1 MSWLELLYSFEPR
14 RALAVVL
21 GASIVLYALAA
32 NLAYANRTPRPG
44 RLGRLTRWASSAWI
58 PRASGELVRW
68 GYYLALPWA
77 TLMLGY
83 SSVRA
88 LGVWN
93 LNWLGHALE
102 FAGLGI
108 GAIIVF
114 VWIWQPYARAEH
126 PHAIDES
133 GWNWAR
139 HIIEVIYQ
147 EAHWAFYRSGPIL
160 WLGESY
166 WGSFF
171 GLMLILLEGW
181 SNPVARAN
189 ARDITRADAPLWSG
203 SLAIV
208 STIVFILTQN
218 TWYCLLVHLVLDLG
232 LRGLI
237 GFPRVHLS
245 GETPPAESE

>member
-1 MSWLELLYSFEPR
+1 VSLLEFLYSLEPR
-14 RALAVVL
+14 RALAFAL
-21 GASIVLYALAA
+21 GGSIVLYALAA
-32 NLAYANRTPRPG
+32 NLAFANRTPRPG
-44 RLGRLTRWASSAWI
+44 RLGRFTRWASTEWI
-58 PRASGELVRW
+58 PRAIGELGRW
-68 GYYLALPWA
+68 VYYLALPWA

-83 SSVRA
+83 DTARA
-88 LGVWN
+88 IGVWN
-93 LNWLGHALE
+93 LDWLGHTLE
-102 FAGLGI
+102 LAGLGI
-108 GAIIVF
+108 GAMVAFI
-114 VWIWQPYARAEH
+114 WIWRPYARAEH

-171 GLMLILLEGW
+171 GLALVLLEGW
-181 SNPVARAN
+181 SNPLVRAN
-189 ARDITRADAPLWSG
+189 IRDITRADAPLWNG

-208 STIVFILTQN
+208 STVVFIFTQN
-218 TWYCLLVHLVLDLG
+218 AWYCLLVHLVLDLG

-237 GFPRVHLS
+237 GFPRVHL
-245 GETPPAESE
+245 GEPPPTETE

>member
-1 MSWLELLYSFEPR
+1 MSLLEFLYSLEPR
-14 RALAVVL
+14 RALAFAL
-21 GASIVLYALAA
+21 GGSIVLYALAA
-32 NLAYANRTPRPG
+32 NLAFANRSPRPG
-44 RLGRLTRWASSAWI
+44 RLGRFTRWASTEWI
-58 PRASGELVRW
+58 PRAIGELGRW
-68 GYYLALPWA
+68 VYYLALPWA

-83 SSVRA
+83 DTARA
-88 LGVWN
+88 IGVWN
-93 LNWLGHALE
+93 LDWLGHTLE
-102 FAGLGI
+102 LAGLGI
-108 GAIIVF
+108 GAMVAFI
-114 VWIWQPYARAEH
+114 WIWRPYARAEH

-171 GLMLILLEGW
+171 GLALVLLEGW
-181 SNPVARAN
+181 SNPLVRAN
-189 ARDITRADAPLWSG
+189 IRDITRADAPLWNG

-208 STIVFILTQN
+208 STVVFIFTQN
-218 TWYCLLVHLVLDLG
+218 AWYCLLVHLVLDLG

-237 GFPRVHLS
+237 GFPRVHL
-245 GETPPAESE
+245 GEPPPTETE